1 MKKFLSIMLGLTL
14 LVGTATATFASTNE
28 KKEEK
33 KKKKK
38 KKEIR

>member
-1 MKKFLSIMLGLTL
+1 MKKLMSIMLGLTL
-14 LVGTATATFASTNE
+14 LVGTATATFGATNE

-38 KKEIR
+38 KKEVR

>member
-1 MKKFLSIMLGLTL
+1 MKKLLSVMLGLTL
-14 LVGTATATFASTNE
+14 LVGTATATFGATNE